1 MPRRTD
7 IDSILIPGSG
17 PIVIGQACEFDYSGT
32 QACRALRQEGYR
44 TILLNSNPATIMTDP
59 DLADAT
65 YVEPMTPEIL
75 IQILDKEKPS
85 AILATVGGQTS
96 LNLVMELYK
105 AGEIQKRGIILLGA
119 SAESI
124 EKAESRSLFKEAMIK
139 LGYKV
144 PESAL
149 CSSLEDAKEFH
160 NRMGL
165 PLVIR
170 PSFTLGGTGGGI
182 VFTEEEFN
190 DMCQAGLDASLTH
203 QILVEQ
209 SVLGW
214 KEIEL
219 EIIRDRVDTSI
230 IICSIENLDPMGVH
244 TGDSIAIAPQQT
256 LTDQEYQELRNASI
270 AIMREIG
277 LNSGGSNIQF
287 AVNPANGEWVVIEMN
302 PRVSRSSA
310 LASKATGFP
319 IASVSALLSVGYT
332 LDEIP
337 NRMTK
342 TTFASFEPTI
352 DYVVTKVP
360 RFTFEKFPGSKPV
373 LGSMMKSVGETMA
386 IGRTF
391 QTSFQKAFR
400 SLEIGRFGYGVD
412 GNLDEL
418 FKIESHKAA
427 NTLVSYL
434 ETSLRVPNPERIFDV
449 KTAIELDK
457 QGILKFPLEK
467 IYELSKIDYW
477 FLYQFE
483 DWVNIEIEF
492 SKANNLSESEFNDAL
507 TEMKEKGYSD
517 RQLAFLLN
525 RSLVFEIIANEF
537 KSVAERRKQV
547 LHLLK
552 EKENQIL
559 NRRKKLNLRPVYRR
573 IDTCAAA
580 NPTDVAY
587 LYSEYEELD
596 ESLIADKKKVMILGG
611 GPNRIGQGI
620 EFDYCCCHAAFA
632 LEEMGIHSV
641 MVNSNPETVS
651 TDYNTSDVLYFEP
664 LTIEDVLH
672 ICENEKPWGV
682 IVQFGGQTPLKLA
695 QDLAKA
701 GIPIIGTSPDSIDR
715 AEDRDLFS
723 RMIEKLGLLQPP
735 NAIAHDIDEAIQKS
749 NSIGYPCLVR
759 PSYVL
764 GGRAMAIVHDKA
776 QLLEYMKEAE
786 SINPEHPVLIDR
798 FLENAIEID
807 VDTLSDGKD
816 IYVAGIMRHI
826 EEAGVHSGDSA
837 CALPPINLAESMIQ
851 EIEQAATKLAR
862 ELNVIGLMNIQF
874 AIQNNKLYV
883 IEVNPRASRTIP
895 FVSKATGV
903 PLAKLATKI
912 MCGQKLKDLLPNKP
926 KLSGFSSV
934 KEVVLPFSRFT
945 GADIILGPEMKSTG
959 EVMGIAP
966 TFEEA
971 YLKAILAAGEK
982 IPKPGSGVFFSVSD
996 DAKPHLIE
1004 EARALSAMGYKIYGT
1019 QGTHDFLRKYNIE
1032 ISPLHKLRD
1041 KQSPNPLDGI
1051 KESKIQVI
1059 INIPDSRQTRDDAF
1073 LIRQE
1078 AIRHHILCIT
1088 TPEGAKAFVN
1098 GLQKMKDMSF
1108 SVHSLQEIH
1117 ANQV

>member
-59 DLADAT
+59 ELADAT
-65 YVEPMTPEIL
+65 YIEPMTKEIL

-85 AILATVGGQTS
+85 AILPTVGGQTA

-105 AGEIQKRGIILLGA
+105 AGEIQKRGIKLLGA

-124 EKAESRSLFKEAMIK
+124 DKAESRSLFKDTMVK
-139 LGYKV
+139 LGYEV

-149 CSSLEDAKEFH
+149 CNSLEEAKEFH

-182 VFTEEEFN
+182 IFTEEEFN
-190 DMCQAGLDASLTH
+190 DMCQAGLDASPTH
-203 QILVEQ
+203 QILLEQ

-214 KEIEL
+214 KEIEI
-219 EIIRDRVDTSI
+219 EIVRDRVNTSI

-244 TGDSIAIAPQQT
+244 TGDSITVAPQQT

-270 AIMREIG
+270 EIMNEIG

-287 AVNPANGEWVVIEMN
+287 AVNPDNGKWVVIEMN

-319 IASVSALLSVGYT
+319 IATVSALLSVGYT

-342 TTFASFEPTI
+342 TTFASFEPAI

-391 QTSFQKAFR
+391 QSSFQKAFR
-400 SLEIGRFGYGVD
+400 SLETGRFGFGAD

-418 FKIESHKAA
+418 FKVELHKAA
-427 NTLVSYL
+427 NTLTGYL
-434 ETSLRVPNPERIFDV
+434 EHSIQVPNPDRIFDV
-449 KTAIELDK
+449 RIAIESDK
-457 QGILKFPLEK
+457 LGLIRFPLEK

-477 FLYQFE
+477 FLNQFE
-483 DWVNIEIEF
+483 DWINQEIQF
-492 SKANNLSESEFNDAL
+492 SKANSLADSEFNEAL
-507 TEMKEKGYSD
+507 TEMKERGYSD

-525 RSLVFEIIANEF
+525 RTQVESLITDES
-537 KSVAERRKQV
+537 KSVAERRKLV
-547 LHLLK
+547 LNLLK

-559 NRRKKLNLRPVYRR
+559 NRRKEIGLRPVYRR

-587 LYSEYEELD
+587 LYSEYQELD
-596 ESLIADKKKVMILGG
+596 ESLIADKKKVIILGG

-651 TDYNTSDVLYFEP
+651 TDYDTSDVLYFEP

-682 IVQFGGQTPLKLA
+682 IVQFGGQTPLRLA

-701 GIPIIGTSPDSIDR
+701 GVPIIGTSPDSIDR

-723 RMIEKLGLLQPP
+723 QMIEKLGLLQPP
-735 NAIAHDIDEAIQKS
+735 NAIAHDIEEAIQKS
-749 NSIGYPCLVR
+749 DSIGYPCL
-759 PSYVL
+759 
-764 GGRAMAIVHDKA
+764 
-776 QLLEYMKEAE
+776 
-786 SINPEHPVLIDR
+786 
-798 FLENAIEID
+798 
-807 VDTLSDGKD
+807 
-816 IYVAGIMRHI
+816 
-826 EEAGVHSGDSA
+826 
-837 CALPPINLAESMIQ
+837 
-851 EIEQAATKLAR
+851 
-862 ELNVIGLMNIQF
+862 
-874 AIQNNKLYV
+874 
-883 IEVNPRASRTIP
+883 
-895 FVSKATGV
+895 
-903 PLAKLATKI
+903 
-912 MCGQKLKDLLPNKP
+912 
-926 KLSGFSSV
+926 
-934 KEVVLPFSRFT
+934 
-945 GADIILGPEMKSTG
+945 
-959 EVMGIAP
+959 
-966 TFEEA
+966 
-971 YLKAILAAGEK
+971 
-982 IPKPGSGVFFSVSD
+982 
-996 DAKPHLIE
+996 
-1004 EARALSAMGYKIYGT
+1004 
-1019 QGTHDFLRKYNIE
+1019 
-1032 ISPLHKLRD
+1032 
-1041 KQSPNPLDGI
+1041 
-1051 KESKIQVI
+1051 
-1059 INIPDSRQTRDDAF
+1059 
-1073 LIRQE
+1073 
-1078 AIRHHILCIT
+1078 
-1088 TPEGAKAFVN
+1088 
-1098 GLQKMKDMSF
+1098 
-1108 SVHSLQEIH
+1108 
-1117 ANQV
+1117 